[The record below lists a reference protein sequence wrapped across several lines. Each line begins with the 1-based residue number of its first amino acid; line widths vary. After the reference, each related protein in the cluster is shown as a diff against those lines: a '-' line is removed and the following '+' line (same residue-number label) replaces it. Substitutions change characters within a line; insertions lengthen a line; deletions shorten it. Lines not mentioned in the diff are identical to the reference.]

1 MEKDPGRKEVMAE
14 KNHLKISELMRQG
27 ILTVPQ
33 ILWNLSL
40 IALGSA
46 LCALAVNGILVPRQ
60 FLSGGFTGLALI
72 IHYLSPTLPLGAL
85 YFALNVPNF
94 AFGWKFVGQRFFLYS
109 VAGMVI
115 FSVAIQ
121 IVHIDLPV
129 YDQLL
134 SALLA
139 GIIVGVGSG
148 IILKSLGS
156 AGGTDI
162 LSVILL
168 KSFSVRL
175 GTTILAFNGVIL
187 VASALF
193 FSLEKALYTLIYLY
207 IASSM
212 VNLVVTGLSQRK
224 AVYIISP
231 KWKEISQRIMEE
243 IQRGVTI
250 IKGQGGFTGQ
260 EQQILYTVITFRE
273 LSRLKQMIR
282 REDPEAFVVVSETL
296 EVMGPRVGN
305 QPHW

>member
-1 MEKDPGRKEVMAE
+1 MLRKIKGRVSGSVRD
-14 KNHLKISELMRQG
+14 L
-27 ILTVPQ
+27 ILLLPQ
-33 ILWNLSL
+33 IFWNLCL

-46 LCALAVNGILVPRQ
+46 LCAVAINGVLIPRQ

-72 IHYLSPTLPLGAL
+72 IHYLSPAFPLGGV
-85 YFALNVPNF
+85 YFVLNIPNF
-94 AFGWKFVGQRFFLYS
+94 AFGWKFVGARFFMYS
-109 VAGMVI
+109 VAGMFI
-115 FSVAIQ
+115 FSAALQV
-121 IVHIDLPV
+121 VHVPLPV

-156 AGGTDI
+156 AGGSDI

-168 KSFSVRL
+168 KIFSIRL
-175 GTTILAFNGVIL
+175 GSTILAFNCIIL
-187 VASALF
+187 VASALL
-193 FSLEKALYTLIYLY
+193 FSLEKALYTLVYLY
-207 IASSM
+207 ITSSM

-250 IKGQGGFTGQ
+250 IKGQGGFSGQ
-260 EQQILYTVITFRE
+260 EQQILYTVITFQE
-273 LSRLKQMIR
+273 LSRLKKMVR
-282 REDPEAFVVVSETL
+282 NEDPEAFVVVSETL
-296 EVMGPRVGN
+296 EVMGHRVGN

>member
-1 MEKDPGRKEVMAE
+1 LTGMTWKIKGR
-14 KNHLKISELMRQG
+14 ISERVRDFI
-27 ILTVPQ
+27 ILLPQ

-40 IALGSA
+40 IAMGST
-46 LCALAVNGILVPRQ
+46 LCAMAVNGILVPRQ

-72 IHYLSPTLPLGAL
+72 IHYLFPAFPLGGI
-85 YFALNVPNF
+85 YFVLNIPNF
-94 AFGWKFVGQRFFLYS
+94 AIGWRFLGTRFFLYS
-109 VAGMVI
+109 MAGMFI

-121 IVHIDLPV
+121 VIHVPLPV

-139 GIIVGVGSG
+139 GIIIGVGSG

-162 LSVILL
+162 LSVIFL
-168 KSFSVRL
+168 KIFSIRL
-175 GTTILAFNGVIL
+175 GTTILAFNCIIL
-187 VASALF
+187 VASALL

-207 IASSM
+207 ITSSM

-250 IKGQGGFTGQ
+250 IRGQGGFSGQ

-273 LSRLKQMIR
+273 LARLKQMVR
-282 REDPEAFVVVSETL
+282 NEDPEAFVVVSETL
-296 EVMGPRVGN
+296 EVMGQRVGN